1 MKLHERLKYL
11 RTESGLTQT
20 QLAKKLNVGQTTIA
34 AYENGTHEPQLYSL
48 IAYAGFFGCS
58 LDYIAGRTEDAGMFC
73 AETYAPPKD
82 EQKLLAA
89 YRALNADLKK
99 LLHDTANAFMHS
111 PLNRTE
117 KEENSE
123 P

>member
-1 MKLHERLKYL
+1 MKLQEKLKYL
-11 RTESGLTQT
+11 RTESGLTQH
-20 QLAKKLNVGQTTIA
+20 QLAKNLGVGQTTVA

-48 IAYAGFFGCS
+48 IAYADFFGCS
-58 LDYIAGRTEDAGMFC
+58 LDYLTGRTDDAGMFC

-82 EQKLLAA
+82 EQKLLAV
-89 YRALNADLKK
+89 YRSLSADLKK
-99 LLHDTANAFMHS
+99 LVYDTANVYAHS

-117 KEENSE
+117 KEEKSE

>member
-20 QLAKKLNVGQTTIA
+20 QLAKKLNIGQTTIA

-48 IAYAGFFGCS
+48 IAYASFFGCS

-89 YRALNADLKK
+89 YRVLNADLKK

-117 KEENSE
+117 KEEKSE